1 MKQAINEIPIAPRDN
16 RPKDFTQGPV
26 HLHLINLTGYMMI
39 GLVSVILASLV
50 EAIYIGRIGI
60 DELAAIGFT
69 FPLIMIMQGVSMGL
83 SVGASSVVARCM
95 GIGEQEKAK
104 RLITHCFVL
113 VLLLILTFATIAYF
127 NLDAFF
133 RLLGAGDLVRAL
145 AVDYMKVWLFGLPL
159 FTIAIVG
166 STLMRA
172 MGDAVTPGYLM
183 TIGSGLH
190 IFIAPVFIFGLLGA
204 PEMGLT
210 GAAVSFVL
218 ARLISVA
225 MYAYFMVVRD
235 KVFLYSM
242 VGFFTSCRDILH
254 VGFPAVASNL
264 IAPVSMTVITR
275 LLAGHGEIVI
285 AGFGVASRIESMM
298 TMIVWAL
305 SMSVAPL
312 VGQNW
317 GAGNFDRVKRTLAL
331 ANGFVM
337 LWGIAAYIFLLLT
350 ADFLVSLINEDPG
363 VVEAAGTY
371 LMIVP
376 ISIGVMGVMSNST
389 ATFNALGKPGPPL
402 IISILQMIVVYI
414 PLAMLGDYLFGYI
427 GIFIAGVCTV
437 TLLGIVSLFWVK
449 RQIEVGMHRRTDQVE
464 AAGNT
469 SA

>member
-1 MKQAINEIPIAPRDN
+1 MKTAPKEEVPVHRGGT

-39 GLVSVILASLV
+39 GLVSVIVASLV
-50 EAIYIGRIGI
+50 EAIYIGRLGTN
-60 DELAAIGFT
+60 ELAAIGFT
-69 FPLIMIMQGVSMGL
+69 FPLVMVMQGVSMGL

-95 GIGEQEKAK
+95 GLGQQDKAQ

-113 VLLLILTFATIAYF
+113 VLFLILAFSSIAYF

-133 RLLGAGDLVRAL
+133 RLLGAGEVVRAL
-145 AVDYMKVWLFGLPL
+145 TVDYMKVWLFGLPF

-210 GAAVSFVL
+210 GAALSFVL
-218 ARLISVA
+218 ARLISVS
-225 MYAYFMVVRD
+225 MYGYFMVIRD
-235 KVFLYSM
+235 KMFIYSM
-242 VGFFTSCRDILH
+242 EGFITSCRDILH

-275 LLAGHGEIVI
+275 LLAGHGEIVV

-317 GAGNFDRVKRTLAL
+317 GAGNFDRVKSTLGL

-337 LWGIAAYIFLLLT
+337 IWGIVAYVFLLFT
-350 ADFLVSLINEDPG
+350 AGFLVSLINDDPG
-363 VVEAAGTY
+363 VVKAAASY

-376 ISIGVMGVMSNST
+376 IGIGLMGVLSNST
-389 ATFNALGKPGPPL
+389 STFNALGKPIPPL
-402 IISILQMIVVYI
+402 IISILQMIIVYI
-414 PLAMLGDYLFGYI
+414 PLAMIGDYLWGYI
-427 GIFIAGVCTV
+427 GIFIALVVTV
-437 TLLGIVSLFWVK
+437 TLLGTVSLFWV
-449 RQIEVGMHRRTDQVE
+449 RREIEAGIQRRSTQIEATRN
-464 AAGNT
+464 A
-469 SA
+469 

>member
-1 MKQAINEIPIAPRDN
+1 
-16 RPKDFTQGPV
+16 
-26 HLHLINLTGYMMI
+26 MI
-39 GLVSVILASLV
+39 GLVSVIVASLV
-50 EAIYIGRIGI
+50 EAIYIGRLGTN
-60 DELAAIGFT
+60 ELAAIGFT
-69 FPLIMIMQGVSMGL
+69 FPLVMVMQGVSMGL

-95 GIGEQEKAK
+95 GLGQQDKAQ

-113 VLLLILTFATIAYF
+113 VLFLILAFSSIAYF

-133 RLLGAGDLVRAL
+133 RLLGAGEVVRAL
-145 AVDYMKVWLFGLPL
+145 TVDYMKVWLFGLPF

-210 GAAVSFVL
+210 GAALSFVL
-218 ARLISVA
+218 ARLISVS
-225 MYAYFMVVRD
+225 MYAYFMVIRD
-235 KVFLYSM
+235 KMFIYSM
-242 VGFFTSCRDILH
+242 EGFITSCRDILH

-275 LLAGHGEIVI
+275 LLAGHGEIVV

-317 GAGNFDRVKRTLAL
+317 GAGNFDRVKRTLGL

-337 LWGIAAYIFLLLT
+337 IWGIVAYVFLLFT
-350 ADFLVSLINEDPG
+350 AGFLVSLINDDPG
-363 VVEAAGTY
+363 VVKAAASY

-376 ISIGVMGVMSNST
+376 IGIGLMGVLSNST
-389 ATFNALGKPGPPL
+389 STFNALGKPIPPL
-402 IISILQMIVVYI
+402 IISILQMIIVYI
-414 PLAMLGDYLFGYI
+414 PLAMIGDYLWGYI
-427 GIFIAGVCTV
+427 GIFIALVVTV
-437 TLLGIVSLFWVK
+437 TLLGTVSLFWVRREIEAGIK
-449 RQIEVGMHRRTDQVE
+449 RRSTQTE
-464 AAGNT
+464 ATRNA
-469 SA
+469 

>member
-1 MKQAINEIPIAPRDN
+1 LKTATEKEIPVNRGGN

-39 GLVSVILASLV
+39 GLVSVIVASLA
-50 EAIYIGRIGI
+50 EAIYIGRIGTN
-60 DELAAIGFT
+60 ELAAIGFT
-69 FPLIMIMQGVSMGL
+69 FPLVMVMQGVSMGL

-95 GIGEQEKAK
+95 GLGQQEKAK

-113 VLLLILTFATIAYF
+113 VLVLILTFAAIAYF

-133 RLLGAGDLVRAL
+133 KLLGAGDVVRAL
-145 AVDYMKVWLFGLPL
+145 TVDYMKVWLFGLPF

-210 GAAVSFVL
+210 GAALSFVL
-218 ARLISVA
+218 ARLISVS
-225 MYAYFMVVRD
+225 MYAYFMVIRD

-242 VGFFTSCRDILH
+242 EGFLTSCRDILH
-254 VGFPAVASNL
+254 VGLPAVASNL

-275 LLAGHGEIVI
+275 LLAGHGEIVV
-285 AGFGVASRIESMM
+285 AGFGVAYRIESMM

-317 GAGNFDRVKRTLAL
+317 GAGNFDRVKSTLRQ
-331 ANGFVM
+331 ANGFIM
-337 LWGIAAYIFLLLT
+337 IWGIVAYVFLLFS
-350 ADFLVSLINEDPG
+350 AGFLVSLINDDPG
-363 VVEAAGTY
+363 VVEVATTY
-371 LMIVP
+371 LMIIP
-376 ISIGVMGVMSNST
+376 ISIGIMGVMSNST
-389 ATFNALGKPGPPL
+389 STFNALGRPVPPL

-414 PLAMLGDYLFGYI
+414 PLAMLGDYLLGYI
-427 GIFIAGVCTV
+427 GIFIAGVATA
-437 TLLGIVSLFWVK
+437 TLLGTVSLIWVRIELEAGIQK
-449 RQIEVGMHRRTDQVE
+449 RSV
-464 AAGNT
+464 
-469 SA
+469 